1 MPPVVSVL
9 VTCHDLGAFLDEAI
23 SSVLEQTFA
32 DHEILVVDDGSD
44 DATARLARSAG
55 ALVAQLPF
63 NVGVGGALRTGFHY
77 AIEAGFAVAVQ
88 IDADGQHDPGHI
100 PELFR
105 RGQSWD
111 VVIGSRFLGR
121 QRYRS
126 PLSKAVGV
134 RIFRHIIQRETGLNI
149 TDPTSGYRYMDGR
162 AIKFC
167 SRLRCNYPDANL
179 IIMMHRAGMTIT
191 ESPVKMQ
198 PNAAGKSMHK
208 GKTIRYVRE
217 VFASITMEM
226 KCRI

>member
-1 MPPVVSVL
+1 MKRCVIIP
-9 VTCHDLGAFLDEAI
+9 AYNE
-23 SSVLEQTFA
+23 EQTLPLVIR
-32 DHEILVVDDGSD
+32 DVRGYCPDIIVVDDGSTD
-44 DATARLARSAG
+44 FTGAVARDEG
-55 ALVAQLPF
+55 AMVIPHGQNKGYAE
-63 NVGVGGALRTGFHY
+63 ALRTGYRY
-77 AIEAGFAVAVQ
+77 ALEQNYDGIVQ

-121 QRYRS
+121 QKYES

-149 TDPTSGYRYMDGR
+149 TDPTSGYRYMYSR
-162 AIKFC
+162 AIRFC

-208 GKTIRYVRE
+208 GKLIKYLRE
-217 VFASITMEM
+217 VFRSITMEM

>member
-1 MPPVVSVL
+1 MKRMVL
-9 VTCHDLGAFLDEAI
+9 IPAYNEEATI
-23 SSVLEQTFA
+23 PLVIRDIREHCQ
-32 DHEILVVDDGSD
+32 DIVVVDDGSTD
-44 DATARLARSAG
+44 FTGAVARDEG
-55 ALVAQLPF
+55 AMVIPHGQNKGYAE
-63 NVGVGGALRTGFHY
+63 ALRTGYRY
-77 AIEAGFAVAVQ
+77 ALEQNYDGIVQ

-126 PLSKAVGV
+126 PLAKAIGV
-134 RIFRHIIQRETGLNI
+134 RIFRHIIHNETGLHI
-149 TDPTSGYRYMDGR
+149 TDPTSGYRYMDRR
-162 AIKFC
+162 AFTLAAKIT
-167 SRLRCNYPDANL
+167 CNYPDANL

-208 GKTIRYVRE
+208 GKLIKYLRE
-217 VFASITMEM
+217 VFRSITMEM
-226 KCRI
+226 KCRT

>member
-1 MPPVVSVL
+1 MKRMVL
-9 VTCHDLGAFLDEAI
+9 IPAYNEEATI
-23 SSVLEQTFA
+23 PLVIRDIREHCQ
-32 DHEILVVDDGSD
+32 DIVVVDDGSTD
-44 DATARLARSAG
+44 FTGAVARDEG
-55 ALVAQLPF
+55 AMVIPHGQNKGYAE
-63 NVGVGGALRTGFHY
+63 ALRTGYRY
-77 AIEAGFAVAVQ
+77 ALEHNYDGIVQ

-121 QRYRS
+121 QKYES

-149 TDPTSGYRYMDGR
+149 TDPTSGYRYMYSR
-162 AIKFC
+162 AIRFC

-191 ESPVKMQ
+191 ETPVKMQ

-208 GKTIRYVRE
+208 GKLIKYLRE
-217 VFASITMEM
+217 VFRSITMEM
-226 KCRI
+226 KCRT

>member
-1 MPPVVSVL
+1 MKRMVL
-9 VTCHDLGAFLDEAI
+9 IPAYNEEATI
-23 SSVLEQTFA
+23 PLVIRDIREHCQ
-32 DHEILVVDDGSD
+32 DIVVVDDGSTD
-44 DATARLARSAG
+44 FTGAVARDEG
-55 ALVAQLPF
+55 AMVIPHGQNKGYAE
-63 NVGVGGALRTGFHY
+63 ALRTGYRY
-77 AIEAGFAVAVQ
+77 ALEHNYDGLVQ

-121 QRYRS
+121 QKYRS
-126 PLSKAVGV
+126 PMAKSVGV

-149 TDPTSGYRYMDGR
+149 TDPTSGYRYMYSR
-162 AIKFC
+162 AIRFC

-208 GKTIRYVRE
+208 GKTIKYIRE

>member
-1 MPPVVSVL
+1 MKRMVL
-9 VTCHDLGAFLDEAI
+9 IPAYNEEATI
-23 SSVLEQTFA
+23 PLVIRDIREHCQ
-32 DHEILVVDDGSD
+32 DIVVVDDGSTD
-44 DATARLARSAG
+44 FTGAVARDEG
-55 ALVAQLPF
+55 AMVIPHGQNKGYAE
-63 NVGVGGALRTGFHY
+63 ALRTGYRY
-77 AIEAGFAVAVQ
+77 ALEHNYDGIVQ

-121 QRYRS
+121 QKYRS
-126 PLSKAVGV
+126 PMAKSIGV

-149 TDPTSGYRYMDGR
+149 TDPTSGYRYMYSR
-162 AIKFC
+162 AIRFC

-208 GKTIRYVRE
+208 GKTIKYIRE

>member
-1 MPPVVSVL
+1 MKRMVL
-9 VTCHDLGAFLDEAI
+9 IPAYNEEATI
-23 SSVLEQTFA
+23 PLVIRDIREHCQ
-32 DHEILVVDDGSD
+32 DIVVVDDGSTD
-44 DATARLARSAG
+44 FTGAVARDEG
-55 ALVAQLPF
+55 AMVIPHGQNKGYAE
-63 NVGVGGALRTGFHY
+63 ALRTGYRY
-77 AIEAGFAVAVQ
+77 AQEHNYDGIVQ

-121 QRYRS
+121 QKYES

-149 TDPTSGYRYMDGR
+149 TDPTSGYRYMYSR
-162 AIKFC
+162 AIRFC

-191 ESPVKMQ
+191 ETPVKMQ
-198 PNAAGKSMHK
+198 PNAEGKSMHK
-208 GKTIRYVRE
+208 GKTIKYIRE

-226 KCRI
+226 KCRT

>member
-1 MPPVVSVL
+1 MKRMVL
-9 VTCHDLGAFLDEAI
+9 IPAYNEEATI
-23 SSVLEQTFA
+23 PLVIRDIR
-32 DHEILVVDDGSD
+32 DHCQDIVVVDDGSTD
-44 DATARLARSAG
+44 FTGAVARDEG
-55 ALVAQLPF
+55 AMVIPHGQNKGYAE
-63 NVGVGGALRTGFHY
+63 ALRTGYRY
-77 AIEAGFAVAVQ
+77 ALEQNYDGIVQ

-121 QRYRS
+121 QKYES

-149 TDPTSGYRYMDGR
+149 TDPTSGYRYMYSR
-162 AIKFC
+162 AIRFC

-208 GKTIRYVRE
+208 GKTIKYIRE

>member
-1 MPPVVSVL
+1 MKRMVL
-9 VTCHDLGAFLDEAI
+9 IPAYNEEATI
-23 SSVLEQTFA
+23 PLVIRDIREHCQ
-32 DHEILVVDDGSD
+32 DIVVVDDGSTD
-44 DATARLARSAG
+44 FTGAVARDEG
-55 ALVAQLPF
+55 AMVIPHGQNKGYAE
-63 NVGVGGALRTGFHY
+63 ALRTGYRY
-77 AIEAGFAVAVQ
+77 ALEHNYDGLVQ

-121 QRYRS
+121 QKYES

-149 TDPTSGYRYMDGR
+149 TDPTSGYRYMYSR
-162 AIKFC
+162 AIRFC

-208 GKTIRYVRE
+208 GKTIKYIRE